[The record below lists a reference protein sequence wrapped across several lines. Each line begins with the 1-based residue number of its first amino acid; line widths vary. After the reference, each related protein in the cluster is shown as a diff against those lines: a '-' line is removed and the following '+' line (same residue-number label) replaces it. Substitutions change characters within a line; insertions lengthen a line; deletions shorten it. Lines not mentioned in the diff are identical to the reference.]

1 MTTASIV
8 CEKPGLSRIFRCLVL
23 SSRSLRETGYS
34 GCLMGLRSRDLGL
47 LMGPVH
53 SVITEGMING
63 GSTSLAYS
71 LTLFMLGAI
80 FGVTLRTSRAGD
92 IRPSILLGSRHSL
105 RGLFGGGG
113 PGLSEKLRTHRD
125 ADKLGVRCSK
135 TGWLPSLLGD
145 GCLIST
151 FCPGCGNLTG
161 NSSCGNA
168 RRGTNDPEGA
178 LWLIR

>member
-8 CEKPGLSRIFRCLVL
+8 WENSGLSRIFRCLVL
-23 SSRSLRETGYS
+23 SPRSLRETGYS

-71 LTLFMLGAI
+71 LTLLMLGAI
-80 FGVTLRTSRAGD
+80 FGVNFRASLAGD
-92 IRPSILLGSRHSL
+92 IRPSMLLGSRHNL
-105 RGLFGGGG
+105 KGLLGGGG

-125 ADKLGVRCSK
+125 ADMLGIRFKK
-135 TGWLPSLLGD
+135 TG
-145 GCLIST
+145 
-151 FCPGCGNLTG
+151 
-161 NSSCGNA
+161 
-168 RRGTNDPEGA
+168 
-178 LWLIR
+178 

>member
-8 CEKPGLSRIFRCLVL
+8 CENPALSRIFRCLVF
-23 SSRSLRETGYS
+23 SSRSFREIGYS

-63 GSTSLAYS
+63 GSASLAYS

-80 FGVTLRTSRAGD
+80 FGVTLRASLAGD
-92 IRPSILLGSRHSL
+92 IKPSMLVGSRHNL

-113 PGLSEKLRTHRD
+113 PGLSEKLRTHTD
-125 ADKLGVRCSK
+125 ADMLGVRFNK
-135 TGWLPSLLGD
+135 TG
-145 GCLIST
+145 
-151 FCPGCGNLTG
+151 
-161 NSSCGNA
+161 
-168 RRGTNDPEGA
+168 
-178 LWLIR
+178 